1 MELIGKFVL
10 IVSYLLIILGSF
22 GMILFA
28 IKFSVSTNIRD
39 LEYIHEKV
47 FFLNGFQ
54 LWATSWSLIIAGTA
68 IQLVDYILRNF
79 ISLTSS

>member
-10 IVSYLLIILGSF
+10 IVSYLIIILGSF
-22 GMILFA
+22 GMILFV
-28 IKFSVSTNIRD
+28 IKFPFSTSIRV
-39 LEYIHEKV
+39 HESNPPKV
-47 FFLNGFQ
+47 FFLNSFQ

-79 ISLTSS
+79 IFLTSS